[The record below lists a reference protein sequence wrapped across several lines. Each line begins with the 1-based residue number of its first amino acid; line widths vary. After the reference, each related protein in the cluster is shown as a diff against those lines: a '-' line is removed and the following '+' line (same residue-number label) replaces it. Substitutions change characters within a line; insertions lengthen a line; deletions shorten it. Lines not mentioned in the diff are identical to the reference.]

1 MGILSKYDLLGGKQM
16 NIKDYLKDEMK
27 RLNRLNDNLEKK
39 INQGNAV
46 NNEPEQ
52 IICNVNAMCEIAKIF

>member
-1 MGILSKYDLLGGKQM
+1 MSIT
-16 NIKDYLKDEMK
+16 DYLKDEMK

-52 IICNVNAMCEIAKIF
+52 IICNVNAMCKIAKIF

>member
-1 MGILSKYDLLGGKQM
+1 M